1 MRRRPG
7 IQGLQRRQEA
17 TSQYKALGE
26 DLASNQLERMREQL
40 AVFRSTLEDFAF
52 KHRAA
57 IKQDPVF
64 RAQFHKMCA
73 NVGVDPLASNKGM
86 WSELLGLGDFY
97 YELGVQIV
105 EACLA
110 TRPYNGGLI
119 PLDELTALVQKRRG
133 RVAQPVSTDDV
144 KGAIKQLKGLGCGY
158 GLFKLGLR
166 RMVAS
171 VPVELNRDHNTM
183 LEFAQATSG
192 LTVREAEEGLGWEHT
207 RTSNVLKELL
217 KDQIAMVDDGA
228 ADGLRRYWFPCISF
242 PADAVA

>member
-7 IQGLQRRQEA
+7 IQGLQTRQEA
-17 TSQYKALGE
+17 KTQFKALGE
-26 DLASNQLERMREQL
+26 GLATTQLERMREQL
-40 AVFRSTLEDFAF
+40 SVFRSSLEEFAF

-119 PLDELTALVQKRRG
+119 PLRELTALVQKRRG
-133 RVAQPVSTDDV
+133 HVAQPVSEDDV
-144 KGAIKQLKGLGCGY
+144 KSAIKQLKGLGCGY
-158 GLFKLGLR
+158 GLFKIGLQ
-166 RMVAS
+166 RMVSS
-171 VPVELNRDHNTM
+171 VPVELNHDHNKM
-183 LEFAQATSG
+183 LEFTQSTG
-192 LTVREAEEGLGWEHT
+192 GVTMQEVQGGLGWDFT
-207 RTSNVLKELL
+207 RAEQVLSGLLKE
-217 KDQIAMVDDGA
+217 QMAMVDDGA
-228 ADGLRRYWFPCISF
+228 PDGLRRYWFPCVSF
-242 PADAVA
+242 PTGDR